1 MNNLLHP
8 RTTGFTYIVQTMRES
23 KLTKK
28 LILIFTPLICNF
40 FTDGG
45 LHAIYDV
52 TIGYPDKIPETEQD
66 IIDGNLPNE
75 IHFHIKR

>member
-1 MNNLLHP
+1 MLHP

-23 KLTKK
+23 KLIKK
-28 LILIFTPLICNF
+28 SKYYF
-40 FTDGG
+40 FVSLFMLFFSKDGG

-52 TIGYPDKIPETEQD
+52 TIGYPDKIPEKEQD

-75 IHFHIKR
+75 IHFHVKR